1 MAEFIWGAVGIA
13 VFAPA
18 YLAIMSFITLSNVFK
33 FLGWGF
39 VLRIT
44 LVLEIVLIIGAAYK
58 HINGGS

>member
-1 MAEFIWGAVGIA
+1 MAEFICWAVGIA
-13 VFAPA
+13 VSAPA
-18 YLAIMSFITLSNVFK
+18 YLAFMSFITWSNAFK

-44 LVLEIVLIIGAAYK
+44 LVLEIVLIIGTAYK